1 MDLNSCTQQ
10 VFKMKKTS
18 IYLLAFAFFFGS
30 CDRLENPVTVAKNK
44 YREDLYGPAPS
55 FNAETEAIRN
65 VLFEEFTGHLCG
77 FCPPSTALA
86 LALDAQLGER
96 MVTVAIHA
104 GSLAATGGA
113 LFQTDYTTNPGNLY
127 WAQLNG
133 GFNPTARINRLGG
146 LSSYEYLDPAN
157 PSSWQDIVTSQM
169 NTATPVAIKAQCEYV
184 SSDNVFNIHMNSQFL
199 QGYTGNVNLVV
210 LLVENHLIS
219 AQEDYSQT
227 PSEIEDY
234 EHEHVLRTN
243 VTEPMGNLVISNPS
257 SGYSATSSFTISV
270 QPNWV
275 PTNMTVVGY
284 LVDANTHAVLNAV
297 EYEIN

>member
-1 MDLNSCTQQ
+1 
-10 VFKMKKTS
+10 MKKN
-18 IYLLAFAFFFGS
+18 YLFLLAMSLFLGA
-30 CDRLENPVTVAKNK
+30 CDRIENPVTVAKNK
-44 YREDLYGPAPS
+44 YRDDLYGPAPT
-55 FNAETEAIRN
+55 FNAATEAIRN

-77 FCPPSTALA
+77 FCPPSTTLA

-104 GSLAATGGA
+104 GSLAATGGT
-113 LFQTDYTTNPGNLY
+113 LFQTDYTTPAGNLY

-133 GFNPTARINRLGG
+133 GFNPTARIDRLGG

-157 PSSWQDIVTSQM
+157 PSSWQNIVTTRM
-169 NTATPVAIKAQCEYV
+169 NVPTPVAMQANCEYV
-184 SSDNVFNIHMNSQFL
+184 AADNVVNIHMNSQFMEN
-199 QGYTGNVNLVV
+199 YTGNVNLVV
-210 LLVENHLIS
+210 LLVENHIIS

-243 VTEPMGNLVISNPS
+243 VSEPMGNLVVNSPS
-257 SGYSATSSFTISV
+257 PGYTATTSFTIPL
-270 QPNWV
+270 QANWV
-275 PTNMTVVGY
+275 PTNMTVIGY
-284 LVDANTHAVLNAV
+284 LVDANTHEVLNAI

>member
-1 MDLNSCTQQ
+1 
-10 VFKMKKTS
+10 MKK
-18 IYLLAFAFFFGS
+18 IYFILLGVALLFGA
-30 CDRLENPVTVAKNK
+30 CDRIENPVTVAKNK
-44 YREDLYGPAPS
+44 YRDDLYGPAPA
-55 FNAETEAIRN
+55 FNATTEATRN

-104 GSLAATGGA
+104 GSLAATGGT
-113 LFQTDYTTNPGNLY
+113 LFQTDYTTPVGNIY

-133 GFNPTARINRLGG
+133 GFNPTARIDRLGG

-157 PSSWQDIVTSQM
+157 PSSWQNIVTTRM
-169 NTATPVAIKAQCEYV
+169 NVATPVALQANCEYV
-184 SSDNVFNIHMNSQFL
+184 AADNVLNIHMNSQFIEN
-199 QGYTGNVNLVV
+199 YTGNVNLVV
-210 LLVENHLIS
+210 LLVENHIIS

-227 PSEIEDY
+227 PSEIEEY
-234 EHEHVLRTN
+234 EHEHVLRAN
-243 VTEPMGNLVISNPS
+243 VTEPMGNLVINSPS
-257 SGYSATSSFTISV
+257 VGYSSTNSFTIPL
-270 QPNWV
+270 QANWV

-284 LVDANTHAVLNAV
+284 LVDANTHEVLNAI

>member
-1 MDLNSCTQQ
+1 
-10 VFKMKKTS
+10 MKKTS
-18 IYLLAFAFFFGS
+18 IYLLAFALLFGA

-44 YREDLYGPAPS
+44 YREDLYGTAPTFS
-55 FNAETEAIRN
+55 SVTEANRN
-65 VLFEEFTGHLCG
+65 VLFEEYTGHLCG

-104 GSLAATGGA
+104 GSLASTGGT
-113 LFQTDYTTNPGNLY
+113 LFQTDYTTPAGNLY

-133 GFNPTARINRLGG
+133 GFNPTARIDRLGG

-157 PSSWQDIVTSQM
+157 PSSWQNIVTNRM
-169 NTATPVAIKAQCEYV
+169 NVSTPVDLQANCEYV
-184 SSDNVFNIHMNSQFL
+184 AADNVINIHMNSQFIEN
-199 QGYTGNVNLVV
+199 YSGNVNLVV
-210 LLVENHLIS
+210 LLVENHIIS

-227 PSEIEDY
+227 PSEIEEY

-243 VTEPMGNLVISNPS
+243 VSEPMGNLVINNPS
-257 SGYSATSSFTISV
+257 SGYANTTSYTIPL
-270 QPNWV
+270 QANWV

-284 LVDANTHAVLNAV
+284 LIDSNTNEVLNAV
-297 EYEIN
+297 EYDIN

>member
-1 MDLNSCTQQ
+1 
-10 VFKMKKTS
+10 MKKNYF
-18 IYLLAFAFFFGS
+18 ILLAIALLFGA
-30 CDRLENPVTVAKNK
+30 CDRIENPVTVAKNK
-44 YREDLYGPAPS
+44 YRDDLYGPAPT
-55 FNAETEAIRN
+55 FNATSEATRN

-104 GSLAATGGA
+104 GSLAATGGT
-113 LFQTDYTTNPGNLY
+113 LFQTDYTTPVGNLY

-133 GFNPTARINRLGG
+133 GFNPTARIDRMGG

-157 PSSWQDIVTSQM
+157 PSSWQNIVTTRM
-169 NTATPVAIKAQCEYV
+169 NVSTPVSLQANCEYV
-184 SSDNVFNIHMNSQFL
+184 AADNVLNIHMNSQFIEN
-199 QGYTGNVNLVV
+199 YTGNVNLVV
-210 LLVENHLIS
+210 LLVENHILS

-227 PSEIEDY
+227 PSEIEEY

-243 VTEPMGNLVISNPS
+243 VTEPMGNLVINSPS
-257 SGYSATSSFTISV
+257 LGYSSTSSFTIPL
-270 QPNWV
+270 QANWV

-284 LVDANTHAVLNAV
+284 LVDSNSHEVLNAI

>member
-1 MDLNSCTQQ
+1 
-10 VFKMKKTS
+10 MKKNYF
-18 IYLLAFAFFFGS
+18 ILLAAALLFGA
-30 CDRLENPVTVAKNK
+30 CDRIENPVTVAKNK
-44 YREDLYGPAPS
+44 YRDDLYGPAPT
-55 FNAETEAIRN
+55 FNATTEANRN

-86 LALDAQLGER
+86 LELDAQLGER

-104 GSLAATGGA
+104 GSLAATGGT
-113 LFQTDYTTNPGNLY
+113 LFQTDYTTPVGNIY

-133 GFNPTARINRLGG
+133 GFNPTARIDRLGG

-157 PSSWQDIVTSQM
+157 PSSWQSIVTNRLNVS
-169 NTATPVAIKAQCEYV
+169 TPVALQANCEYV
-184 SSDNVFNIHMNSQFL
+184 AADNVLNIHMNSQFI
-199 QGYTGNVNLVV
+199 GDYTGNVYLVV
-210 LLVENHLIS
+210 LLVENHIIS

-227 PSEIEDY
+227 PSEIEEY

-243 VTEPMGNLVISNPS
+243 VTEPMGNLVINSPS
-257 SGYSATSSFTISV
+257 TGYSSTNSFTIPL
-270 QPNWV
+270 QANWV

-284 LVDANTHAVLNAV
+284 LVDANSHEVLNAI

>member
-1 MDLNSCTQQ
+1 
-10 VFKMKKTS
+10 MKKTS
-18 IYLLAFAFFFGS
+18 IYLLAFALLFAA

-44 YREDLYGPAPS
+44 YRDDLYGAAPTFTAPTS
-55 FNAETEAIRN
+55 VTRN

-86 LALDAQLGER
+86 LDLDAQLGER
-96 MVTVAIHA
+96 MVSVAIHA
-104 GSLAATGGA
+104 GSLAATGGT
-113 LFQTDYTTNPGNLY
+113 LFQTDYTTSAGNLY

-133 GFNPTARINRLGG
+133 GFNPTARIDRLGG

-157 PSSWQDIVTSQM
+157 PSSWQNIVTTRM
-169 NTATPVAIKAQCEYV
+169 NVSTPVALQANCEYV
-184 SSDNVFNIHMNSQFL
+184 AADNVINIHMNSQFIEN
-199 QGYTGNVNLVV
+199 YSGNVNLVV
-210 LLVENHLIS
+210 LLVESHIIS

-243 VTEPMGNLVISNPS
+243 VSEPMGNLVINNPS
-257 SGYSATSSFTISV
+257 SGYANTTSYTIPL
-270 QPNWV
+270 QANWV

-284 LVDANTHAVLNAV
+284 LIDSNTNEVLNAV
-297 EYEIN
+297 EYDIN

>member
-1 MDLNSCTQQ
+1 
-10 VFKMKKTS
+10 MKKNYF
-18 IYLLAFAFFFGS
+18 ILLAMALLFGA
-30 CDRLENPVTVAKNK
+30 CDRIENPVTVAKNK
-44 YREDLYGPAPS
+44 YRDDLYGPAPT
-55 FNAETEAIRN
+55 FNATSEATRN

-104 GSLAATGGA
+104 GSLAATGGT
-113 LFQTDYTTNPGNLY
+113 LFQTDYTTPVGNIY

-133 GFNPTARINRLGG
+133 GFNPTARIDRIGG

-157 PSSWQDIVTSQM
+157 PSSWQNIVTTRM
-169 NTATPVAIKAQCEYV
+169 NVATPAALQANCEYV
-184 SSDNVFNIHMNSQFL
+184 AADNVLNIHMNSQFIES
-199 QGYTGNVNLVV
+199 YTGNVNLVV
-210 LLVENHLIS
+210 LLVENHIIS

-227 PSEIEDY
+227 PSEIEEY

-243 VTEPMGNLVISNPS
+243 VTEPMGNLVINSPS
-257 SGYSATSSFTISV
+257 LGYSSTSSFTIPL
-270 QPNWV
+270 QANWV

-284 LVDANTHAVLNAV
+284 LVDSNSHEVLNAI

>member
-1 MDLNSCTQQ
+1 
-10 VFKMKKTS
+10 MKKNYF
-18 IYLLAFAFFFGS
+18 ILLAMALLFGA
-30 CDRLENPVTVAKNK
+30 CDRIENPVTVAKNK
-44 YREDLYGPAPS
+44 YRDDLYGPAPT
-55 FNAETEAIRN
+55 FNATSEATRN

-104 GSLAATGGA
+104 GSLAATGGT
-113 LFQTDYTTNPGNLY
+113 LFQTDYTTPVGNIY

-133 GFNPTARINRLGG
+133 GFNPTARIDRLGG

-157 PSSWQDIVTSQM
+157 PSSWQNIVTTRM
-169 NTATPVAIKAQCEYV
+169 NVATPAALQANCEYV
-184 SSDNVFNIHMNSQFL
+184 AADNVLNIHMNSQFIES
-199 QGYTGNVNLVV
+199 YTGNVNLVV
-210 LLVENHLIS
+210 LLVENHIIS

-227 PSEIEDY
+227 PSEIEEY

-243 VTEPMGNLVISNPS
+243 VTEPMGNLVINSPS
-257 SGYSATSSFTISV
+257 LGYSSTSSFTIPL
-270 QPNWV
+270 QANWV

-284 LVDANTHAVLNAV
+284 LVDSNSHEVLNAI

>member
-1 MDLNSCTQQ
+1 
-10 VFKMKKTS
+10 MKKTS
-18 IYLLAFAFFFGS
+18 IYLLAFALLFGA

-44 YREDLYGPAPS
+44 YREDLYGSAPTFS
-55 FNAETEAIRN
+55 SVSEATRN

-86 LALDAQLGER
+86 LSLDAQLGDR
-96 MVTVAIHA
+96 MVSVAIHA
-104 GSLAATGGA
+104 GSLAATGGT
-113 LFQTDYTTNPGNLY
+113 LFQTDYTTSAGNLY

-133 GFNPTARINRLGG
+133 GFNPTARIDRLGG

-157 PSSWQDIVTSQM
+157 PSSWQNIVTTRM
-169 NTATPVAIKAQCEYV
+169 NVATPVALQANCEYV
-184 SSDNVFNIHMNSQFL
+184 AADNVINIHMNSQFL
-199 QGYTGNVNLVV
+199 EGYNGNVNLVV
-210 LLVENHLIS
+210 LLVESHIIS

-243 VTEPMGNLVISNPS
+243 VSEPMGNLVMNNPS
-257 SGYSATSSFTISV
+257 AGYANTTSYTIPL
-270 QPNWV
+270 QANWV

-284 LVDANTHAVLNAV
+284 LIDSYTNEVLNAV

>member
-1 MDLNSCTQQ
+1 
-10 VFKMKKTS
+10 MKK
-18 IYLLAFAFFFGS
+18 IYFILLGVALLFGA
-30 CDRLENPVTVAKNK
+30 CDRIENPVTVAKNK
-44 YREDLYGPAPS
+44 YRDDLYGPAPA
-55 FNAETEAIRN
+55 FNATTEATRN

-104 GSLAATGGA
+104 GSLAATGGT
-113 LFQTDYTTNPGNLY
+113 LFQTDYTTPVGNIY

-133 GFNPTARINRLGG
+133 GFNPTARIDRLGG

-157 PSSWQDIVTSQM
+157 PSSWQNIVTTRM
-169 NTATPVAIKAQCEYV
+169 NVATPVALQANCEYV
-184 SSDNVFNIHMNSQFL
+184 AADNVLNIHMNSQFIES
-199 QGYTGNVNLVV
+199 YTGNVNLVV
-210 LLVENHLIS
+210 LLVENHIIS

-227 PSEIEDY
+227 PSEIEEY

-243 VTEPMGNLVISNPS
+243 VTEPMGNLVINSPS
-257 SGYSATSSFTISV
+257 VGYSSTNSFTIPL
-270 QPNWV
+270 QANWV

-284 LVDANTHAVLNAV
+284 LVEANIHEV
-297 EYEIN
+297 

>member
-1 MDLNSCTQQ
+1 
-10 VFKMKKTS
+10 MKKS
-18 IYLLAFAFFFGS
+18 YLFLLAMALVFGA
-30 CDRLENPVTVAKNK
+30 CDQLENPVTVAKNK
-44 YREDLYGPAPS
+44 YREDLYGSAPS
-55 FNAETEAIRN
+55 FPTANQATRN

-104 GSLAATGGA
+104 GSLAATGGS
-113 LFQTDYTTNPGNLY
+113 LFQTDYTTPTGNLY

-157 PSSWQDIVTSQM
+157 PSSWQDIVTNEM
-169 NTATPVAIKAQCEYV
+169 NASTPVEMQAQCEYV

-199 QGYTGNVNLVV
+199 ASYTGNVNLVV
-210 LLVENHLIS
+210 LLVESHLIS

-234 EHEHVLRTN
+234 EHEHVLRSN
-243 VTEPMGNLVISNPS
+243 VTEPMGNFVVNNPAA
-257 SGYSATSSFTISV
+257 GYTATTSFTMPL
-270 QPNWV
+270 QPNWI

-284 LVDANTHAVLNAV
+284 LVDANTHAVLNAI